1 MRPKRNE
8 YQDYEI
14 GSLVLNR
21 VAKWTI
27 FVSNRILKA
36 SAALLFPNLPCPT
49 HPSRGAGGGG
59 GREKSKLLSVF
70 DLIH

>member
-49 HPSRGAGGGG
+49 HPSRGGREEG

>member
-49 HPSRGAGGGG
+49 HPSRGGGGV
-59 GREKSKLLSVF
+59 EKKVSCHQCLT
-70 DLIH
+70 

>member
-49 HPSRGAGGGG
+49 HPSRGGGGG